1 MYRILEFV
9 IAAVLTVLLFVT
21 IALFLP
27 DRASVER
34 RIEVTNPT
42 TQVYDALN
50 HFKRYNEWQPWA
62 ANDNLTRYSV
72 EGAEFGI
79 GAKFNWSSP
88 FNKDIGSGSLEIVQ
102 SDPDE
107 RVVMAL
113 VNDWRGHGKTQT
125 FILEPDT
132 RTNSVLLRWV
142 IDVEYGWDLIGR
154 FAGLYL
160 NGRVG
165 ESMNGGLGRFAAMM
179 SQVPNVDYSQVE
191 IGILDVPATDIIFV
205 GETTPAAP
213 RQWDEAETKMDAAW
227 AEGAAFA
234 QRNRLVVLGDR
245 RRVVNMLGEEN
256 NDFSLA
262 WAVEPHAAEPA
273 GRVQVG
279 RGFAGRALSTEYR
292 GHRVGLGKAR
302 DMLRAY
308 AMTHGYRYDRDLR
321 GMWEEWPAPN
331 EETGEVTTRLYLP
344 FL

>member
-9 IAAVLTVLLFVT
+9 IAAVLTVLLFVV

-27 DRASVER
+27 SSASVER
-34 RIEVTNPT
+34 RIELSNPT

-50 HFKRYNEWQPWA
+50 HFKLYNSWQPWA

-72 EGAEFGI
+72 EGPEFGI
-79 GAKFNWSSP
+79 GSKFNWDSP
-88 FNKDIGSGSLEIVQ
+88 FNRDVGTGTLEIVQ

-107 RVVMAL
+107 RIVMAL
-113 VNDWRGHGKTQT
+113 TNDWRGHDKTQS

-132 RTNSVLLRWV
+132 KTNSVLLRWV

-165 ESMNGGLGRFAAMM
+165 ESMNGGLGRFAALM

-191 IGILDVPATDIIFV
+191 VSVVDVPPADLIYV
-205 GETTPAAP
+205 GETAPAAP
-213 RQWDEAETKMDAAW
+213 RQWDEAEAKLDAAW
-227 AEGAAFA
+227 AEGEAFA
-234 QRNRLVVLGDR
+234 KRNNLVVVGDKR
-245 RRVVNMLGEEN
+245 RIINVLGEEN
-256 NDFSLA
+256 NDFNLA
-262 WAVEPHAAEPA
+262 WVVEPNAAQAA

-279 RGFAGRALSTEYR
+279 KGYAGRALATEYR

-308 AMTHGYRYDRDLR
+308 AMTHGYQYDRDLR
-321 GMWEEWPAPN
+321 GLWEEWPPQN
-331 EETGEVTTRLYLP
+331 EETGELTTRLYLP